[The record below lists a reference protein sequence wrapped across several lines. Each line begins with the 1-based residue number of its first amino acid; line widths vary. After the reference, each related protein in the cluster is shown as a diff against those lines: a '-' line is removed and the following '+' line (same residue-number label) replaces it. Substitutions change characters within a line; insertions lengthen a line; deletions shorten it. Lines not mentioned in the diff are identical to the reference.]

1 MDILIRLLFERPW
14 PVYVALGLIE
24 SICLLGLAWRKSWPW
39 GRAAIG
45 PVVLAGLVALS
56 AHLVET
62 EAERIEAIVRQ
73 VARQV
78 QAGDVAAAAS
88 RLDPA
93 CRALRATGLPL
104 GREELVALAGAV
116 LERHPL
122 RSVIVRKVET
132 RPRGDRADSV
142 VVVDVV
148 PPDGLTRRLVW
159 QVRWVRRNGRWLVL
173 ELRLLHPRALA
184 DLEVS

>member
-1 MDILIRLLFERPW
+1 MESVSSLLPRWLQPASHRGFSLQPRR
-14 PVYVALGLIE
+14 I
-24 SICLLGLAWRKSWPW
+24 LLGRRIPLLAP
-39 GRAAIG
+39 
-45 PVVLAGLVALS
+45 
-56 AHLVET
+56 
-62 EAERIEAIVRQ
+62 
-73 VARQV
+73 
-78 QAGDVAAAAS
+78 
-88 RLDPA
+88 
-93 CRALRATGLPL
+93 LPL
-104 GREELVALAGAV
+104 ALVVLAGAV
-116 LERHPL
+116 LERYPL